1 MAIKLK
7 LASYNIQ
14 NGVYEESIVKN
25 IHTLVAEGVDVF
37 CLQETRAIKQNF
49 ICDRLKNELGGEW
62 QVEYFLGDTNPRI
75 DVGLTM
81 IWKTSKLKL
90 KNLEKILLPKLQSL
104 NFYERY
110 VTSVPKPPQRGAM
123 IASFDVNG
131 SELRITNLHLD
142 WQGGVSQRMNQVEY
156 LTSHLR
162 KKLNVINEVIAGD
175 FNTIGREASSIS
187 QRDKIKQIFKNNFIE
202 AFPDLKWTSDGAS
215 IDPARCFSNF
225 QKLLVNFGMRFYQ
238 RLDYLFVK
246 GIKLKEAKMEKMEGS
261 DHYPLVITFEV

>member
-1 MAIKLK
+1 MPVKLK

-25 IHTLVAEGVDVF
+25 IHTLVAEDVDVF
-37 CLQETRAIKQNF
+37 CLQETRVIKQDF
-49 ICDRLKNELGGEW
+49 ICERLKNELGSEW
-62 QVEYFLGDTNPRI
+62 QVEYFLGDKNPRI

-81 IWKTSKLKL
+81 IWKTAKLKL
-90 KNLEKILLPKLQSL
+90 QNLEKILLPKLESL

-110 VTSVPKPPQRGAM
+110 ITSVPRPPQRGAM

-131 SELRITNLHLD
+131 GELRITNLHLD

-156 LTSHLR
+156 LASHLR
-162 KKLNVINEVIAGD
+162 KNSNLINEIIAGD
-175 FNTIGREASSIS
+175 FNTIGGEKSSIS
-187 QRDKIKQIFKNNFIE
+187 QRYRIKKILKNNFIE
-202 AFPDLKWTSDGAS
+202 ALPDLKWTFDGAS
-215 IDPARCFSNF
+215 IDPARGFSNF
-225 QKLLVNFGMRFYQ
+225 QKLLVRFGIRFYQ

-261 DHYPLVITFEV
+261 DHYPLVIIFEV